1 MQMNGQVCIDRLFV
15 TAPISLLVLLLL
27 LHTSVLQCTDALL
40 VGSTKS
46 IGATPPI
53 HSRYP
58 ITTDESLAW
67 AIANNVGQGHARTHS
82 LFSEVASYLRS
93 STDGSGSRASCAP
106 FVIRCGDVDA
116 QQMITFGTDE
126 LKAAIEQD
134 FLDAGEGSTNPTK
147 GWRMQPVGGDRRGR
161 SFQDSR
167 LAFEDV
173 MGAKGSVIFNS
184 AGAYISSTLSAT
196 SLAALDGLDG
206 AVSGVCL
213 NMYVTRGDAKVSAP
227 PHTDK
232 QDVTVVQT
240 QGRKHWRVFSPP
252 GNIGNSAKLVDPFS
266 RGKGTDDL
274 PLELLESSGSKL
286 LLEVTLNPGDLLF
299 VPARFPHTTDTLSC
313 YSEEPDKV
321 FGTKD
326 WSIHLTVGLDSHVWS
341 MNYLSMRRLGLRRF
355 NMHDALVQASDDDD
369 DDNVY
374 TGMANSKLSEEL
386 REALFSSVDRSMF
399 SVKDDIALTVLGGEA
414 VEKVAMDLFL
424 LNKQINREVL
434 GSGEKGFANEKDVS
448 LSLSL
453 EQCVVVVTQFRDIGQ
468 KVLNTHRNMYTSAIV
483 EESVRKIENGGWS
496 AEKHSIMSREQ
507 IDRLSIFRVPKFF
520 EELDSIR
527 DELRTWADEFQR
539 DGDSLGAWA
548 ASQSILDGDQVEAT
562 EAGDGVGSSGW
573 SPAKVIDARADGLFD
588 LQRFDGSVKKG
599 VRRQD
604 MKGPHGI
611 GVFI

>member
-1 MQMNGQVCIDRLFV
+1 M
-15 TAPISLLVLLLL
+15 LVLLLL

-40 VGSTKS
+40 VGCDKS

-67 AIANNVGQGHARTHS
+67 AIANNVRREHARTHS
-82 LFSEVASYLRS
+82 LFSEVVSYLRS
-93 STDGSGSRASCAP
+93 STDGSGSRASCRP
-106 FVIRCGDVDA
+106 FVIRRGNVDEH
-116 QQMITFGTDE
+116 QMITFGTDE
-126 LKAAIEQD
+126 LRAAIEQD
-134 FLDAGEGSTNPTK
+134 FLDAGEGSTNPIK

-173 MGAKGSVIFNS
+173 MGAKGTVIFNS
-184 AGAYISSTLSAT
+184 AGAYVSSTLSAS

-232 QDVTVVQT
+232 QDVTVIQT

-252 GNIGNSAKLVDPFS
+252 DNAGNAAKLVDPFA

-286 LLEVTLNPGDLLF
+286 LLEVTLNAGDLLF

-321 FGTKD
+321 FETKD

-355 NMHDALVQASDDDD
+355 YMHDALVLAKGDDHDD
-369 DDNVY
+369 SVY
-374 TGMANSKLSEEL
+374 MGMANSKLSEEL
-386 REALFSSVDRSMF
+386 REALFSSVDSSML

-414 VEKVAMDLFL
+414 VEKVAMNLFL
-424 LNKQINREVL
+424 LNKQINKELL
-434 GSGEKGFANEKDVS
+434 GNCGRGIASKKDLS

-468 KVLNTHRNMYTSAIV
+468 KVLNTHRNMYTSAIA
-483 EESVRKIENGGWS
+483 EESVRKTEDGGWS

-507 IDRLSIFRVPKFF
+507 IDRLSIFRVPMFF

-539 DGDSLGAWA
+539 DGDGLGAWA
-548 ASQSILDGDQVEAT
+548 ASQTILNGDQVESS
-562 EAGDGVGSSGW
+562 EAGGGVGCSGW

-588 LQRFDGSVKKG
+588 LQQFDGSVKNG
-599 VRRQD
+599 VRRQN

>member
-1 MQMNGQVCIDRLFV
+1 MDGWVCV
-15 TAPISLLVLLLL
+15 TTPISLRMLVLLLL
-27 LHTSVLQCTDALL
+27 LHNSVLQCTDALVL

-46 IGATPPI
+46 IGATPLI
-53 HSRYP
+53 HNRYP

-67 AIANNVGQGHARTHS
+67 AIANNVRQGHATTHS

-106 FVIRCGDVDA
+106 FVIRRGHVDA

-126 LKAAIEQD
+126 LQAAIEQD

-147 GWRMQPVGGDRRGR
+147 GWRMQPVGGDRRGSR

-173 MGAKGSVIFNS
+173 MGAKGTVIFNS
-184 AGAYISSTLSAT
+184 AGAYISSTLSAS

-232 QDVTVVQT
+232 QDVIVVQT

-252 GNIGNSAKLVDPFS
+252 GNTGGNAAKLVDPFA
-266 RGKGTDDL
+266 RGKGADDL

-313 YSEEPDKV
+313 YSEEPNKV

-326 WSIHLTVGLDSHVWS
+326 WSIHLTMGLDSHVWS

-355 NMHDALVQASDDDD
+355 DMHDALVFGNSGGD

-374 TGMANSKLSEEL
+374 MGMANSKLNEEL
-386 REALFSSVDRSMF
+386 REALFSSVDSSML
-399 SVKDDIALTVLGGEA
+399 SMKDNTVLGGEA
-414 VEKVAMDLFL
+414 VEKIAMDLFL
-424 LNKQINREVL
+424 LNKQINKELL
-434 GSGEKGFANEKDVS
+434 GGGERGIANEKDVS
-448 LSLSL
+448 SSLSL
-453 EQCVVVVTQFRDIGQ
+453 AQCVVVVTQFRDIGQ
-468 KVLNTHRNMYTSAIV
+468 KILNTHRNMYTSAIA
-483 EESVRKIENGGWS
+483 EESVRKTEEGGWS

-507 IDRLSIFRVPKFF
+507 IDRLSIFRVPMFF
-520 EELDSIR
+520 EELDTIR

-539 DGDSLGAWA
+539 DGGGLGAWA
-548 ASQSILDGDQVEAT
+548 ASQSILNGDQVEAS
-562 EAGDGVGSSGW
+562 EADDGVRCSGW

-588 LQRFDGSVKKG
+588 LQQFDGSVKKG